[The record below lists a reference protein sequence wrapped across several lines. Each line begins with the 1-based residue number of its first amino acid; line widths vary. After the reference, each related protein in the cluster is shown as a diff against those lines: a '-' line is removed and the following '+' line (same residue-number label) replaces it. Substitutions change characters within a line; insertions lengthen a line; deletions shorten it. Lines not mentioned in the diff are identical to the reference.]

1 MSKISTAR
9 HDLAKLSRS
18 EQTCHDQPRGWEAE
32 GRMMVVLMTMDVP
45 LTREDVEAVSAAV
58 GPDPADGLIAHV
70 MTETPDGVHVT
81 DIWESQ
87 EDFQKFSDELLLPT
101 MQKVLGERGISL
113 DGPLPEPTFEE
124 AFDLLR
130 GR

>member
-1 MSKISTAR
+1 
-9 HDLAKLSRS
+9 
-18 EQTCHDQPRGWEAE
+18 
-32 GRMMVVLMTMDVP
+32 MVVLMTMDVP

-58 GPDPADGLIAHV
+58 GPDDPAKGLIAHV
-70 MTETPDGVHVT
+70 MTKTPDGVHVV

-87 EDFQKFSDELLLPT
+87 ADFQKFSDERLMPA
-101 MQKVLGERGISL
+101 MQQVLAERGISL

-124 AFDLLR
+124 AFDVLR

>member
-1 MSKISTAR
+1 
-9 HDLAKLSRS
+9 
-18 EQTCHDQPRGWEAE
+18 
-32 GRMMVVLMTMDVP
+32 MMVVLMTMDVP

-58 GPDPADGLIAHV
+58 GPDPAKGLIAHV
-70 MTETPDGVHVT
+70 MTKTPEGVHVV
-81 DIWESQ
+81 DIWQSQ
-87 EDFQKFSDELLLPT
+87 ADFQKFSDERLMPA
-101 MQKVLGERGISL
+101 MQQVSTERGISM

>member
-1 MSKISTAR
+1 
-9 HDLAKLSRS
+9 
-18 EQTCHDQPRGWEAE
+18 
-32 GRMMVVLMTMDVP
+32 
-45 LTREDVEAVSAAV
+45 
-58 GPDPADGLIAHV
+58 
-70 MTETPDGVHVT
+70 VHVT

-101 MQKVLGERGISL
+101 MQKVLGERGNAL

-124 AFDLLR
+124 AFDLMR